1 MIQKDLVISYL
12 CDFGQAL
19 CLDSSTQRRALL
31 VAMSH
36 MTAKELA
43 KVDDMQKGGWD
54 AGEILDSLQKM
65 RCQAGERSEC
75 RCSRGD
81 GRM

>member
-1 MIQKDLVISYL
+1 M
-12 CDFGQAL
+12 
-19 CLDSSTQRRALL
+19 DSSTQRRALS

-43 KVDDMQKGGWD
+43 EVDEMQKGGWD

-65 RCQAGERSEC
+65 RSKAGERSEC
-75 RCSRGD
+75 RCSRVD
-81 GRM
+81 GRMCKVGPLRGPCGGLRSL

>member
-1 MIQKDLVISYL
+1 
-12 CDFGQAL
+12 
-19 CLDSSTQRRALL
+19 
-31 VAMSH
+31 MSH

-43 KVDDMQKGGWD
+43 KVDEMQKGGWD

-65 RCQAGERSEC
+65 RGKAGERCEC
-75 RCSRGD
+75 RYSRVD